1 MKHEDVFSISGRG
14 TVATGCVR
22 NIASFLFYSLI
33 MIFQVERGIANKGI
47 DLEIIGF
54 GSTKKTTLTGIGE
67 IFQKG
72 LLNSLTMLQRCSTKN
87 STGYVLKVRH
97 LITQFNH
104 FSG

>member
-22 NIASFLFYSLI
+22 NIESFLFYSLI

-47 DLEIIGF
+47 DLEIVGF

-67 IFQKG
+67 IFFRRDF
-72 LLNSLTMLQRCSTKN
+72 LSSLTMLQRCSTKN
-87 STGYVLKVRH
+87 SIGYVL
-97 LITQFNH
+97 
-104 FSG
+104 